1 MGNSGW
7 FMGSKTHPR
16 TCHGPTF
23 HPHHC
28 RFVGSKGPHITMH
41 VSNCNSLT
49 LLDIYRDATKVVG
62 PLCSSLVQ
70 TCIYHNAFSL
80 ATPYLLFPLP
90 PFFFKKCEKT
100 KIPSTP
106 SLPPMFS
113 VSPPFLTLFLPL
125 LHSLL
130 SSHSLCLLS
139 LSPPTHPSHWPLS
152 LVRTLQAVAEQRSN
166 SDDVLCEVFF
176 VFFLCYT
183 ET

>member
-1 MGNSGW
+1 
-7 FMGSKTHPR
+7 MGSKTHPR

-80 ATPYLLFPLP
+80 ATPLPSLSTPPLFLKKNVKRQKYTQPLP
-90 PFFFKKCEKT
+90 
-100 KIPSTP
+100 S
-106 SLPPMFS
+106 PMFS

-125 LHSLL
+125 SHSLL
-130 SSHSLCLLS
+130 SSHSLCHLS

-152 LVRTLQAVAEQRSN
+152 LVRTLQAVAEQRSS

-176 VFFLCYT
+176 VFFCVIQKHNFCKPK
-183 ET
+183 